1 MTDSLSVA
9 SLAGRS
15 LRYDV
20 RGASDAPVLMLSNSL
35 GTDMRMWDPQMND
48 LVGRWRVVRYD
59 TRGHG
64 RSSVPPGPYSI
75 MQLGNDVID
84 LLDHLDIDRAH
95 FCGLSLG
102 GLTGLYLA
110 IASPDRIVSLAVC
123 SAAARVG
130 TVAIW
135 DDRIALVR
143 RVGMAGIAPSVLARW
158 FTEEFRA
165 RCPDAVRSIEQQLL
179 DTPVPGYAGCCEAL
193 RDCDLRPV
201 APDIRC
207 PVLVLAGAHDP
218 AIPIEDVR
226 WLATQIP
233 NAEYAEL
240 PTAHLSNVENP
251 AAFTHRLSTFLAS

>member
-1 MTDSLSVA
+1 VTDSLSVA

-20 RGASDAPVLMLSNSL
+20 RGAPDAPVLVLSNSL
-35 GTDMRMWDPQMND
+35 GTDLRMWDPQIND

-64 RSSVPPGPYSI
+64 RSSVPPGPYSL
-75 MQLGNDVID
+75 MQLGTDVID

-110 IASPDRIVSLAVC
+110 VTSSDRILSLAVC
-123 SAAARVG
+123 NASAKIG
-130 TVAIW
+130 TNATW
-135 DDRIALVR
+135 NDRIALVR
-143 RVGMAGIAPSVLARW
+143 QVGMAGVAPSVMARW

-165 RCPDAVRSIEQQLL
+165 RCPDAVRSVERQFL

-193 RDCDLRPV
+193 RDSDLRAV

-207 PVLVLAGAHDP
+207 PVLIISGARDP
-218 AIPIEDVR
+218 AVPIEDVR
-226 WLATQIP
+226 WLASQIP

-251 AAFTHRLSTFLAS
+251 AAFTHTLSSFLAS